1 MGLIN
6 EYLKKIKEAVYGEE
20 VRDSIHDAIEQ
31 CYKDATG
38 HPDSVAATVGEIN
51 KISSNLDG
59 EIADRKS
66 DVDTERKRIDNLV
79 KVKPDNFVEYT
90 ADNFLMSCKN
100 DAQAST
106 TETTLNVFKNIS
118 SKSENL
124 GNFITISSDSKIQIK
139 KSGLYSFDCKVQVTG
154 VNASTGRQYARLKIN
169 DVQKNEYMIS
179 LVGETDEEFTNFIV
193 SLNEGDTISFT
204 GEADFDDTW
213 ITLYTTIHIL
223 DYDGKVKI
231 PDYTNELVDVRVGV
245 DGTTYDTAG
254 AAVRGQIKGLTD
266 IIDLTFALSSSV
278 LKSTTFSVKTSR
290 KLAII
295 IPEGVIVYY
304 YYRPGTAV
312 AYKYSEGKI
321 QRFNLNAGEQ
331 QHFEIQRES
340 KDITSKTYLE
350 LMLIPRIL

>member
-118 SKSENL
+118 SESENL

-139 KSGLYSFDCKVQVTG
+139 KSGLYSFDCKVKVTG

-331 QHFEIQRES
+331 QHFEIRRES

>member
-38 HPDSVAATVGEIN
+38 HPDSVAATVKEIREV
-51 KISSNLDG
+51 SANLSK
-59 EIADRKS
+59 ETADRKAE
-66 DVDTERKRIDNLV
+66 VGIERKRIDNLV
-79 KVKPDNFVEYT
+79 KDTTDNVVEYK
-90 ADNFLMSCKN
+90 ADNFLMSCKS

-106 TETTLNVFKNIS
+106 AETTLNVFKNIS

-231 PDYTNELVDVRVGV
+231 PDITKEVSDIRVGV

-304 YYRPGTAV
+304 YSPGTAV

-331 QHFEIQRES
+331 QHFEIRRES